1 MAQDKMEA
9 EGVAEEEKICLE
21 WLLNTRK
28 LLVSLPSHKAVA
40 WISQIDKTLQ
50 DSSVSNKELQSIL
63 GRLENIAQI
72 MISLGHFLGNIRH
85 MKILAEKK
93 GHNIRLN
100 TQTKDD
106 LELAKHFIRK
116 VAEGVSMC

>member
-1 MAQDKMEA
+1 M
-9 EGVAEEEKICLE
+9 
-21 WLLNTRK
+21 
-28 LLVSLPSHKAVA
+28 
-40 WISQIDKTLQ
+40 
-50 DSSVSNKELQSIL
+50 

-85 MKILAEKK
+85 MQILAEKK

-106 LELAKHFIRK
+106 LELAKHFIKK
-116 VAEGVSMC
+116 VAEGVSMDQLTFRLPNIIYICDVS